1 MCGMKS
7 VGLILLL
14 CLFVGLTVPDKTER
28 VAFGVRIG
36 VVANGQM
43 VNYVAIKYTPSG
55 TIKEQRFYTRDEFIH
70 VLSGDWPTPY
80 NPTKKDLFEENKIV
94 GGIIFKEEFMK
105 KYTYCPAF
113 DSLWKIR
120 YADYPTRG
128 GPNERGWSL
137 GIYSPSLKQTK
148 YIADRYHISYL
159 DNDYVMDTN
168 FWHLLKD
175 VTDSVWISEYK
186 NLK

>member
-1 MCGMKS
+1 M
-7 VGLILLL
+7 
-14 CLFVGLTVPDKTER
+14 LFSGLTVPDQPFR
-28 VAFGVRIG
+28 LAFGVRIG

-43 VNYVAIKYTPSG
+43 VNYIAIKYSPSG
-55 TIKEQRFYTRDEFIH
+55 SIKEQRFYTRDEFIH
-70 VLSGDWPTPY
+70 VLSGDWPSPY
-80 NPTKKDLFEENKIV
+80 NIIKENLFEKNEV
-94 GGIIFKEEFMK
+94 QGGIVYQKEFEK
-105 KYTYCPAF
+105 KYSYCPAF

-120 YADYPTRG
+120 YSDYPMRG

-148 YIADRYHISYL
+148 YLADRYHISYL

-168 FWHLLKD
+168 FWHLLQD
-175 VTDSVWISEYK
+175 VTDSTWIVDYK